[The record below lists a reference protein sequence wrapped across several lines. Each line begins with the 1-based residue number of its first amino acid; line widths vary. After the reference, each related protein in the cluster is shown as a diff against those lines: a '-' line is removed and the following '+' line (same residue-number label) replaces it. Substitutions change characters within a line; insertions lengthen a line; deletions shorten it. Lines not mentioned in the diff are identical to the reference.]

1 MANATKSQ
9 SSLRGVSGRNPKTS
23 RARPGLTDIAF
34 ALALILV
41 IVRMTIQEN
50 VRGDLLPVPGVST
63 GPATPGPASGF
74 VLDLLC
80 CLPATLLLARRL
92 IDRTFALRLTLSHFA
107 MFALAGWTLASTLWA
122 SDKFLAVVSASHW
135 AAALVLLWSASQLV
149 RTWLRLRVL
158 AAVGFGVLM
167 VLLVQGYYYR
177 FVDLP
182 DFQRDWREHRADLLK
197 QRGAAVDSL
206 EATQIGRNIES
217 GDVTGFNVSRN
228 TYAAVLVLLIVLSA
242 GIVAQRLHDG
252 DRPGWSAPI
261 LVIMAAA
268 LWMLYRYVQ
277 SKTAFATPVI
287 GLILLASLWLRRH
300 WLARHGKALYWSG
313 VGLFALGVAAVV
325 GHGMVHGTLVHISLT
340 FRWWYWVGAA
350 RVFAHHPWLGVGWA
364 NFGLHYPAYRLPQAA
379 EDPADPHSFL
389 VRAFVE
395 LGIVGGV
402 LMVGWMLRLWWEL
415 TAGAKAIFPAISRTG
430 ADPEVISN
438 PPLQKKTSGGRV
450 SAKSSGIRFLV
461 LICLAAM
468 ALNCAVAIDWDQ
480 SNSWIFLELFKRA
493 LFLMAL
499 LTGMSVVAIR
509 SFDRQELDDRPAPLL
524 ASAILVGM
532 GLFLIHNL
540 IDFSLF
546 EPGPMFLFALLA
558 GGVLGGR
565 QHEPA
570 ARQHSRMAIF
580 VAFILSGVGWIVAA
594 GAGVWDVANA
604 ESLAQD
610 ADLQVRHNKPERARD
625 EYIQA
630 FHLVPI
636 NADYAFRAEQA
647 AVLGQGNPLMMRQL
661 LDAAVEANP
670 ASVRY
675 RLARAELEV
684 SINDLSRARADYQ
697 QILRLDPNNIDLRLE
712 YAKFLQSHGSPAEAR
727 EQYQAALAI
736 NNKRLPDE
744 VRKLS
749 PAAVNQ
755 IRDAIKQLPP

>member
-1 MANATKSQ
+1 
-9 SSLRGVSGRNPKTS
+9 L
-23 RARPGLTDIAF
+23 
-34 ALALILV
+34 
-41 IVRMTIQEN
+41 
-50 VRGDLLPVPGVST
+50 
-63 GPATPGPASGF
+63 
-74 VLDLLC
+74 
-80 CLPATLLLARRL
+80 
-92 IDRTFALRLTLSHFA
+92 
-107 MFALAGWTLASTLWA
+107 
-122 SDKFLAVVSASHW
+122 
-135 AAALVLLWSASQLV
+135 
-149 RTWLRLRVL
+149 
-158 AAVGFGVLM
+158 LM

-206 EATQIGRNIES
+206 EANQIGRNIES
-217 GDVTGFNVSRN
+217 GDVTGFNLSRN

-242 GIVAQRLHDG
+242 GIVAERLHDG

-287 GLILLASLWLRRH
+287 GLILLAALWLRRH
-300 WLARHGKALYWSG
+300 WIARHARVLYWSG
-313 VGLFALGVAAVV
+313 VGLFGLGVAAVV

-379 EDPADPHSFL
+379 EDPADPHNFL

-395 LGIVGGV
+395 LGIVGGL

-415 TAGAKAIFPAISRTG
+415 TAGAQGLSPVAPPTHSDHAAIS
-430 ADPEVISN
+430 E
-438 PPLQKKTSGGRV
+438 PPAQKMISGGTVLGYRSRGV
-450 SAKSSGIRFLV
+450 ASAGSPGVRFLV
-461 LICLAAM
+461 LLCLAAM

-493 LFLMAL
+493 LFLIAL

-524 ASAILVGM
+524 GYAMLVGL
-532 GLFLIHNL
+532 GLFLLHNL

-558 GGVLGGR
+558 GGGLGVR
-565 QHEPA
+565 QHDAKTKPSSRA
-570 ARQHSRMAIF
+570 AVF

-594 GAGVWDVANA
+594 GAGVWEVANA
-604 ESLAQD
+604 ESLSQD
-610 ADLQVRHNKPERARD
+610 ADLLVRHNKPERARD

-647 AVLGQGNPLMMRQL
+647 AVLSRGNALMMRQL

-670 ASVRY
+670 VSVRY

-736 NNKRLPDE
+736 NSKRLPDE

-749 PAAVNQ
+749 PGGVNQ
-755 IRDAIKQLPP
+755 IRDAIEQLRP